1 MTYVRRKE
9 DVMTKT
15 LFLVPAVRRSSL
27 SRVWI
32 ETGNPRQPLASV
44 WIDNAVRVAAPGA
57 DREPRTEP
65 VPACRGLQL
74 VCA

>member
-1 MTYVRRKE
+1 
-9 DVMTKT
+9 MTKT
-15 LFLVPAVRRSSL
+15 LFLVPAVHRSSL

-32 ETGNPRQPLASV
+32 ETGNPKQPLASV
-44 WIDNAVRVAAPGA
+44 WIDNAVRIAAPGV

-65 VPACRGLQL
+65 VPACRGLRL